1 MDPQNYYWQFTIDP
15 TSDEPIMLLDRQ
27 IGGGYDEEDGTYGI
41 DGSSFARE
49 LLVLDTMDKKRIQV
63 WVNSPGGRVDD
74 GMAIANAILRIKTK
88 VDTYCTFMAAS
99 IAGVIF
105 QTGRERV
112 MADYGFLMYHNPY
125 DENDEN
131 RDDPY
136 LRSMKQSIIT
146 LVAAKSGMKEKDV
159 EEMMNRESFIMADE
173 AVKLGLCTKIEPSVD
188 LNKKRPTPGTDV
200 KAYWKSSQGI
210 MNKIVDKLK
219 NTNMSYPKLANR
231 LKLIPEANEDAFCSE
246 VDRLLNKLSGA
257 EKDCKDKEDE
267 IKKHKD
273 EMDKKKDELDEM
285 KKKHD
290 ALKDE
295 LDALKKKAKD
305 DEEEDKVKNEA
316 KLESDAKNM
325 IEGFV
330 AEGRIKNDP
339 KIIAKWVKAA
349 KLDLES
355 TKNMIEE
362 LPVNHKSK
370 KLTEVVNKDKGT
382 GKIGSVIGSTMVNK
396 LAKIG
401 DGK

>member
-1 MDPQNYYWQFTIDP
+1 
-15 TSDEPIMLLDRQ
+15 MLLDRQ

-41 DGSSFARE
+41 DGGSFSRE

-63 WVNSPGGRVDD
+63 WINSPGGRVDD
-74 GMAIANAILRIKTK
+74 GMAIANAILRTKTK

-99 IAGVIF
+99 IAGVVF

-112 MADYGFLMYHNPY
+112 MADYGILMYHNPY

-146 LVAAKSGMKEKDV
+146 LIAGKSGMKEKDV
-159 EEMMNRESFIMADE
+159 EEMMNRESFILADE
-173 AVKLGLCTKIEPSVD
+173 AISLGLCTKIEQSVD
-188 LNKKRPTPGTDV
+188 LNKKRPAPGADL
-200 KAYWKSSQGI
+200 KAYWKDSRGI
-210 MNKIVDKLK
+210 MNKIVDNLK
-219 NTNMSYPKLANR
+219 ISNMSLTKLANR
-231 LKLIPEANEDAFCSE
+231 LKLIPEANEDAFCAE
-246 VDRLLNKLSGA
+246 VDRLMNKLSGA

-273 EMDKKKDELDEM
+273 EMDKKKDDLDDM

-295 LDALKKKAKD
+295 LDALKKKIKD
-305 DEEEDKVKNEA
+305 DDEEDKVKNEA
-316 KLESDAKNM
+316 KLETEAKNM

-330 AEGRIKNDP
+330 KTGRIKNEATV
-339 KIIAKWVKAA
+339 IEKWTKAA
-349 KLDLES
+349 KLDMAGV
-355 TKNMIEE
+355 KDMIESIP
-362 LPVNHKSK
+362 LNK
-370 KLTEVVNKDKGT
+370 KAVPMPGADRKEPGV
-382 GKIGSVIGSTMVNK
+382 GKVGSIIANSMVNK

-401 DGK
+401 TGK